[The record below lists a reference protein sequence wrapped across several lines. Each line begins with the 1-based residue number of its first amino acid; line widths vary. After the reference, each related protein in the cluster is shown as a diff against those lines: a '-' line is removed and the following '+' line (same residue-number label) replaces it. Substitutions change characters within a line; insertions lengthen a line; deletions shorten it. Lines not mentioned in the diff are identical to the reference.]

1 MGLKNMWKVMIV
13 DDEKLICK
21 LVQALVE
28 WDKLGMQMAA
38 QAENAIQALDML
50 QQYRPDILITD
61 IRMPGMDGLEL
72 IRNAKKICPE
82 LEIIIISGYAH
93 FEYARNALSLGVG
106 NYLLKPIKQEELNET
121 LRKIGERLE
130 EKKNMQSMEMAGRRV
145 NESDV
150 HRLRHALLKD
160 LVEGAY
166 NPTAEQLQEN
176 YYFKAEADSYQ
187 AVVVKAGYR
196 AEQISPA
203 ALTVIREKTKE
214 LFYKCLSRSYT
225 DCLFDYVKDSG
236 YGILNFN
243 GGDKDTIRNQLLEFL
258 RQLEANRQML
268 GPVRFSLAVG
278 GVVEDAEQLT
288 ASIRKAELAGRER
301 IVEGWGRLLDEV
313 PPASGLSVQD
323 CLDRYCKEMEHAIE
337 VLDPTEARKCGE
349 ELKNTVMSVPDVRG
363 REIQDIVLAAGRFF
377 ILRVRAAS
385 PDVFEERCMH
395 CGSAEELFRELSA
408 LQEELMTEALEAR
421 QGETSRPIRQ
431 AKQYVHKHYAENITL
446 EEVCE
451 QVGFSVAYFSALFK
465 KETGEGFA
473 KYLTR
478 VRMEEAKN
486 LLRETGLPVAEICE
500 KVGYND
506 RKHFTHTFH
515 KIAGVNPAEYRK
527 LYG

>member
-1 MGLKNMWKVMIV
+1 MIV

-72 IRNAKKICPE
+72 IKNAKKICPE

-130 EKKNMQSMEMAGRRV
+130 EKKSAQSMEMAERRA

-150 HRLRHALLKD
+150 NRLRHALLKD

-166 NPTAEQLQEN
+166 NPTAEQLREN
-176 YYFKAEADSYQ
+176 YYFKASGDCYQ
-187 AVVVKAGYR
+187 AVVVKAGYDP
-196 AEQISPA
+196 EQISTA
-203 ALTVIREKTKE
+203 ALTVIREKAKE
-214 LFYKCLSRSYT
+214 LFYHCMSKDCK

-236 YGILNFN
+236 YGIFNFAKADT
-243 GGDKDTIRNQLLEFL
+243 DKIRNQLLEFL
-258 RQLEANRQML
+258 RQLEANRSML

-278 GVVEDAEQLT
+278 GVAEDAEQLT
-288 ASIRKAELAGRER
+288 ASIRKAELAIRER

-313 PPASGLSVQD
+313 PPASGLPMQEI
-323 CLDRYCKEMEHAIE
+323 LDRYCKEMEHAIE
-337 VLDPTEARKCGE
+337 VLDPAEAGRCGE
-349 ELKNTVMSVPDVRG
+349 ELKNAVMSVPDVRG
-363 REIQDIVLAAGRFF
+363 REIQEIVLAAGRFF
-377 ILRVRAAS
+377 IVRVRAAS
-385 PDVFEERCMH
+385 PAAFEEKCMH
-395 CGSAEELFRELSA
+395 CGSAEELFHELSV

-446 EEVCE
+446 EEVCDH
-451 QVGFSVAYFSALFK
+451 VGFSVAYFSALFK

-478 VRMEEAKN
+478 VRMEEAKT

-500 KVGYND
+500 RVGYND